1 MPELLAAAAAVKPD
15 SPAYVTVNYHR
26 VRLLPENEARDLT
39 DKLLGGEL
47 PVSARNQFRAER
59 MRMAAQ
65 LRGFPALRAR
75 ALRWTA
81 DAKDVD
87 VLDGDSALILD
98 RAVPLALLRQASTSA
113 LLPDATRKELQSVVS
128 VRALVL
134 DPAPNFDAVFR
145 LLNTPG
151 GAPFV
156 RSGYGRYTDEANK
169 IDNFRDNWWCAG
181 SPVQPDWAPARKKGA
196 DPVARFLTPE
206 EQKQAVSEREKL
218 DGATGCARLAQR
230 ANAGFRASSSG
241 RSANSGGVVPGGS
254 RLPLWMFGR
263 QDGRL
268 LEARFR
274 SAASTVSE

>member
-59 MRMAAQ
+59 MRMAGSFEDF
-65 LRGFPALRAR
+65 LRYAPRR
-75 ALRWTA
+75 PVDS

-98 RAVPLALLRQASTSA
+98 RAVPLTVLRQASTSA
-113 LLPDATRKELQSVVS
+113 LLPDATRKELQNVVS
-128 VRALVL
+128 VRSLVL

-151 GAPFV
+151 GGPFV

-181 SPVQPDWAPARKKGA
+181 STVQPDWAPPRKKGA
-196 DPVARFLTPE
+196 TRW
-206 EQKQAVSEREKL
+206 R
-218 DGATGCARLAQR
+218 
-230 ANAGFRASSSG
+230 
-241 RSANSGGVVPGGS
+241 GS
-254 RLPLWMFGR
+254 
-263 QDGRL
+263 
-268 LEARFR
+268 
-274 SAASTVSE
+274 